1 VNKPAIPLEAALK
14 RALMTFS
21 QILLVVLFVT
31 RAVSEVEALNFTAE
45 RQQMVKEIDAMV
57 AATEHATGVA
67 KLDKRVREAMSVVPR
82 HEFVPAPARSSAY
95 RNRPLPIGKGQT
107 ISQPFIVALMTEL
120 LQLEKTGKVLEVG
133 TGSGY
138 QAAILSLLV
147 RDVYTLEIVPSLAKA
162 AQATLGRLGY
172 GNVHTSVGDGYLGW
186 PEQAPFDAIIV
197 TAAPDHIPPA
207 LVEQLRTGGKMVIP
221 VGTSRQELMVLTKNA
236 NGTTSMRTVAPVTF
250 VPLTR

>member
-1 VNKPAIPLEAALK
+1 
-14 RALMTFS
+14 
-21 QILLVVLFVT
+21 
-31 RAVSEVEALNFTAE
+31 
-45 RQQMVKEIDAMV
+45 
-57 AATEHATGVA
+57 
-67 KLDKRVREAMSVVPR
+67 VPR

-120 LQLEKTGKVLEVG
+120 LQLEKNGKVLEVG

-147 RDVYTLEIVPSLAKA
+147 RDVYTLEIVPSIAKA
-162 AQATLGRLGY
+162 AQATLGRLEY